1 MNSPE
6 LTDSNQAR
14 KQLRCPRCS
23 GSRLEQCVY
32 EGKEVDICPRC
43 GGLWCEPWDWDT
55 EQLGEAPVV
64 GPFLERAADIINV
77 GESRLQCPECARSLT
92 RLTVRA
98 VKNLEIDQCDRCG
111 GVWFD
116 HREWE
121 YLGAL
126 RSWQEHRES
135 SDRDTTWSEWFFQLV
150 LQLPVEFNVAPRHF
164 PVVTLTII
172 LVCLCIQILG
182 GAAEFIDYGV
192 RTDDLD
198 TFRWMLTVPTHVF
211 IHAGWLHLL
220 ANAYFLF
227 IVGDNIEDVLGP
239 ALYFLLFLACG
250 ALAALFLFFVAGEKG
265 VTAPLVGAS
274 GATAGIMA
282 AYLVLFRN
290 ARLTFMLILFQ
301 FKLPVWGWMSIW
313 LAIQVLGY
321 ALDPGGE
328 ITHIGWS
335 AHMGG
340 FLAGLLLVGPFRAR
354 LVERHALL
362 HLLHS
367 RRL

>member
-1 MNSPE
+1 M
-6 LTDSNQAR
+6 
-14 KQLRCPRCS
+14 
-23 GSRLEQCVY
+23 
-32 EGKEVDICPRC
+32 DICRRC
-43 GGLWCEPWDWDT
+43 RGLWCEPWDWDT
-55 EQLGEAPVV
+55 ERLGEAPVV
-64 GPFLERAADIINV
+64 GPFLERAADIVNA
-77 GESRLQCPECARSLT
+77 GKSQLECPECARSLT
-92 RLTVRA
+92 RLTVRE
-98 VKNLEIDQCDRCG
+98 VKGLEIDQCDRCG

-135 SDRDTTWSEWFFQLV
+135 SDRDPNWSEWFFQLV
-150 LQLPVEFNVAPRHF
+150 LQLPVEFNVPPRRF

-172 LVCLCIQILG
+172 LVCLCIQHLG
-182 GAAEFIDYGV
+182 GAENFADYGV

-198 TFRWMLTVPTHVF
+198 SFRWMLTVPTHIF

-220 ANAYFLF
+220 ANAYFLY

-239 ALYFLLFLACG
+239 ALYFLLFLGCG
-250 ALAALFLFFVAGEKG
+250 ALAALFHLFVAGENG

-274 GATAGIMA
+274 GGTAGIMA

-301 FKLPVWGWMSIW
+301 FKLPVWAWMSIW
-313 LAIQVLGY
+313 LAPQVLGSL
-321 ALDPGGE
+321 LDPGGE
-328 ITHIGWS
+328 ITHIGWA
-335 AHMGG
+335 AHVGG
-340 FLAGLLLVGPFRAR
+340 FLAGLLLVGPIRAR
-354 LVERHALL
+354 LVRRHALL
-362 HLLHS
+362 HLLDS